1 MMDWAMA
8 PSLLEGLCS
17 IMRTLVGI
25 LPVWGMKVVAVSAD
39 VGGGGGGGGD
49 SAV

>member
-25 LPVWGMKVVAVSAD
+25 FP
-39 VGGGGGGGGD
+39 VGG
-49 SAV
+49 